1 MKKINLKD
9 VKNAISRDE
18 LRAIKGGSGPWC
30 PGTWCGPS
38 PIGSF
43 QYYCSTPYGHL
54 FAIYRNNSE
63 LCYIQ
68 QY

>member
-30 PGTWCGPS
+30 PGFWCGLYLSGTYQYTCTS
-38 PIGSF
+38 PFGDRYDIWRKGS
-43 QYYCSTPYGHL
+43 G
-54 FAIYRNNSE
+54 E
-63 LCYIQ
+63 LCYVQ
-68 QY
+68 A